1 MCLAIPG
8 RVLEK
13 IEENGLVMGLID
25 YAGMRNK
32 ACLAYTPEA
41 EVGNYV
47 IVHAGF
53 ALQVLNEDE
62 AEASLRELG
71 RLADIMAED
80 AREKDDKEKDDREKD
95 DKDKDGREKNAKEK
109 DTR

>member
-32 ACLAYTPEA
+32 ACLTYTPEA
-41 EVGNYV
+41 EVGDYV

-80 AREKDDKEKDDREKD
+80 AEEKDAKEKDAEEKDDREKD
-95 DKDKDGREKNAKEK
+95 DQKK

>member
-8 RVLEK
+8 RVLK
-13 IEENGLVMGLID
+13 TFEENGLVMGLID
-25 YAGMRNK
+25 FAGVRNQ
-32 ACLAYTPEA
+32 ACLTYTPEA

-62 AEASLRELG
+62 AQASLRELA
-71 RLADIMAED
+71 RLADIM
-80 AREKDDKEKDDREKD
+80 EKDRQEKDV
-95 DKDKDGREKNAKEK
+95 
-109 DTR
+109 T

>member
-13 IEENGLVMGLID
+13 TEENGLVMGLID

-32 ACLAYTPEA
+32 ACLTYTPEA
-41 EVGNYV
+41 EVGDYV

-62 AEASLRELG
+62 AEASLRELS

-80 AREKDDKEKDDREKD
+80 AEEKDAEEKDAEEKDAEEKDDQKKE
-95 DKDKDGREKNAKEK
+95 
-109 DTR
+109 TR

>member
-8 RVLEK
+8 RVLK
-13 IEENGLVMGLID
+13 TFEENGLVMGLID
-25 YAGMRNK
+25 FAGVRNQ
-32 ACLAYTPEA
+32 ACLTYTPEA

-62 AEASLRELG
+62 AQASLRELA
-71 RLADIMAED
+71 RLADIMD
-80 AREKDDKEKDDREKD
+80 KDRQEKDV
-95 DKDKDGREKNAKEK
+95 
-109 DTR
+109 T